1 MNNSVAE
8 MSFKSKSR
16 SRVNS
21 EITLLHASCRDFEHN
36 QRQTTLSRKLEIE
49 NSDLG
54 TLVYLY
60 LNKITTKFKYL

>member
-36 QRQTTLSRKLEIE
+36 QRQRTLSRKLEIE

-54 TLVYLY
+54 TLV
-60 LNKITTKFKYL
+60 